1 MIRDIPFSML
11 QMSVYEGLKH
21 RLSDKGEFMNY
32 KKSMMV
38 GLIAGL
44 TAAVLTNPLD
54 VIKTNIMT

>member
-1 MIRDIPFSML
+1 ML

-21 RLSDKGEFMNY
+21 RLADKGEFMDY